1 MLALVA
7 IVSLS
12 GLFKK
17 PPPSAAPPPP
27 SFQPSAMLFSLLFC
41 LLFSLLFFIVRPR
54 PVTLIAVCELGQ
66 NGKASGDA
74 ARKPAMP
81 VRSLS
86 KAALP
91 NATVPG
97 FVPQKSDKVSGSVKL
112 VQKSQHGFSFCRI
125 DYSVSG
131 LNSQIVYGFRIRD
144 VGDVGTIVADALG
157 VAKGSIRSD
166 RIKLSGKNSVVGNS
180 MIVTRADAGVRIAHG
195 EVKLLT
201 DAAHTS
207 K

>member
-27 SFQPSAMLFSLLFC
+27 SFQPSAMLFSLLLC

-131 LNSQIVYGFRIRD
+131 LNSQIGFRIRD

-166 RIKLSGKNSVVGNS
+166 RIKLSGKNAVVGNS